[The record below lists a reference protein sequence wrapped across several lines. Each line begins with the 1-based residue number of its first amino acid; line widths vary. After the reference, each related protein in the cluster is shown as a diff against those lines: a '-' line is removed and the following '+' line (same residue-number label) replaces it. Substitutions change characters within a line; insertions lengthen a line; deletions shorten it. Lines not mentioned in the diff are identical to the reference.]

1 MALPIDDQ
9 LRDQFYR
16 WELRGRGWL
25 LWDYPVLPEPPFRPF
40 LGFAVEPFEQDD
52 GRQQTLV
59 SGAVDWLHRC
69 LRGKLRKSEPVEEQ
83 EEPIPDY
90 WEFEQPPCELRVTFP
105 AEMEVSPQLAEQ
117 WLLSLSAAHYP
128 VAVEFLGLPSAI
140 VVQIVC
146 DTIDQDIV
154 QRQLAAHF
162 PQANVA
168 PVTESALKQ
177 AWLSAGDEQVI
188 VEFGLDR
195 EFMLPLASTP
205 RSFALDPLLGVLAAL
220 GDASDGEMAALQVI
234 FHPAR
239 NAWEQSITRAITFA
253 DGSPVFAHGR
263 DYVVGAAD
271 KTTRPMYAAIV
282 RVAARSDERERCVS
296 LLRGVAGALS
306 TMADP
311 QGNELIPLD
320 NEGYD
325 TEQHEQ
331 DFLHRR
337 SLRGGMLLNSGE
349 LTSLVHL
356 PSASIQLPKLRQKQ
370 RATRAAQAPVLN
382 KPCVLG
388 INEHLGTALTVGLS
402 ADQRSRHVQVI
413 GASGTGKSTLLLNMI
428 AQDMKA
434 GDGVAVLDPHGDLVD
449 AALRL
454 VPPERVD
461 DVILLDPSDD
471 EFPIAFNVLSAHSAI
486 EKDLLASDLVAVFR
500 RLATSWGDQMNS
512 VLGNAILAILESD
525 RGGTLVDLRRFLVEL
540 PFRKEYLR
548 SVRDPEVVYYWT
560 KEFPLLTGRPQGPVL
575 TRLDTFLRPKPIRY
589 MVAQR
594 ESKLDFANI
603 LDSGKILLARLSHG
617 AIGAENSYLL
627 GTLLVSKL
635 HQLALGRQHQREEQR
650 RFFWLYIDEFH
661 QFATPS
667 MASILS
673 GARKYRLGL
682 VLAHQELQQLDGVPD
697 VASALANAHTR
708 ICFRLSDQDAKK
720 LESGFAHFTASD
732 LQNLG
737 TGEAICRVERVELDF
752 NLRTHQPPAIPDD
765 LAQRVREEVIQST
778 RERFAMPRAEVEA
791 ALARSRGPDESEELL
806 SSGAAEDSGVRKRRR
821 APVQPEP
828 TPSAAPDATTSANDA
843 ETVIVPPP
851 SALPPIE
858 RFAGRGGP
866 EHQELQQ
873 LIKQRTQ
880 EMGYKV
886 TIEGQVL
893 GTRAADLALEKNG
906 ISIACEL
913 CITTGFVHELGN
925 IRKCLDAGFTH
936 VVAITPK
943 PDRLEGLRAT
953 IEQQLEDDELER
965 VRCLLPDE
973 FFSFLKEIDTP
984 VADGAPMARRG
995 YKVNTK
1001 YKTMR
1006 EREATARQQQIASV
1020 IAQAM
1025 RRLNRR

>member
-1 MALPIDDQ
+1 MASPIDDQ

-40 LGFAVEPFEQDD
+40 PGFATEPFEEDD
-52 GRQQTLV
+52 GRQQTLI
-59 SGAVDWLHRC
+59 SGALNWLHKC
-69 LRGKLRKSEPVEEQ
+69 VRGKLRKPEPAEEQ
-83 EEPIPDY
+83 EEPSPDY
-90 WEFEQPPCELRVTFP
+90 WEFEQPPVELRVNLP
-105 AEMEVSPQLAEQ
+105 SELEVSPQLAEQ
-117 WLLSLSAAHYP
+117 WLLSLSAAHFP
-128 VAVEFLGLPSAI
+128 VAIEFLGLPGAI

-146 DTIDQDIV
+146 DPADVEIV
-154 QRQLAAHF
+154 HRQLVAHF

-168 PVTESALKQ
+168 PPTDSALEQAWAAAGDKQ
-177 AWLSAGDEQVI
+177 AI

-195 EFMLPLASTP
+195 EFMLPLAAAP
-205 RSFALDPLLGVLAAL
+205 RSFALDPLLGILAAL
-220 GDASDGEMAALQVI
+220 GDASEGEMAALQVI

-239 NAWEQSITRAITFA
+239 YAWEESVNRAITFA
-253 DGSPVFAHGR
+253 DGSPIFDRGR
-263 DYVVGAAD
+263 DYVAGAAD
-271 KTTRPMYAAIV
+271 KTTRPMYAAVV
-282 RVAARSDERERCVS
+282 RAAARSDERERCVS
-296 LLRGVAGALS
+296 LLRGVTGALS
-306 TMADP
+306 ALADP

-325 TEQHEQ
+325 ADQHEQ
-331 DFLHRR
+331 DLLHRR
-337 SLRGGMLLNSGE
+337 SFRGGMLLNSSE

-370 RATRAAQAPVLN
+370 RRTRAAQAAVLN

-388 INEHLGTALTVGLS
+388 INEHAGTSTAVGLT

-454 VPPERVD
+454 VPPERIN

-471 EFPIAFNVLSAHSAI
+471 EFPIAFNVLSAHSAM

-548 SVRDPEVVYYWT
+548 SVHDPEVVYYWT

-594 ESKLDFANI
+594 ESRLDFGDI

-635 HQLALGRQHQREEQR
+635 HQLALGRQRQREEQR

-682 VLAHQELQQLDGVPD
+682 VLAHQELQQLDSVPD

-708 ICFRLSDQDAKK
+708 VCFRLSDQDAKK

-732 LQNLG
+732 FQNLG
-737 TGEAICRVERVELDF
+737 TGEAICRVERAELDF
-752 NLRTHQPPAIPDD
+752 NLRTSQPQATPDD
-765 LAQRVREEVIQST
+765 AAQQIRDEVIRLT
-778 RERFAMPRAEVEA
+778 RERFAVPRAEVEA
-791 ALARSRGPDESEELL
+791 ALAHSRGAEEGEGPFPGGLPD
-806 SSGAAEDSGVRKRRR
+806 DQRTRKRRR
-821 APVQPEP
+821 AAIEPEP
-828 TPSAAPDATTSANDA
+828 NVVVPPNATSSTSDA
-843 ETVIVPPP
+843 EVVIVPPP
-851 SALPPIE
+851 SVSPPFE
-858 RFAGRGGP
+858 RLSGRGGP
-866 EHQELQQ
+866 EHQDLQR

-880 EMGYKV
+880 DMGYKV

-893 GTRAADLALEKNG
+893 GARAADVALEKNG
-906 ISIACEL
+906 VSIACEL
-913 CITTGFVHELGN
+913 CVTTGFVHELGN
-925 IRKCLDAGFTH
+925 IRKCLDAGFAY
-936 VVAITPK
+936 VVAITPV
-943 PDRLEGLRAT
+943 PDRLEGLRAA
-953 IEQQLEDDELER
+953 IEQQLEDHELER
-965 VRCLLPDE
+965 VSVLLPE
-973 FFSFLKEIDTP
+973 QFFAFLQQVEGP
-984 VADGAPMARRG
+984 AAPPAPKRG

-1020 IAQAM
+1020 IAQAL
-1025 RRLNRR
+1025 RRLNRQQ

>member
-1 MALPIDDQ
+1 VAFPVDGQ

-40 LGFAVEPFEQDD
+40 PGFAIESFEEDD

-59 SGAVDWLHRC
+59 SGALHWLHKC
-69 LRGKLRKSEPVEEQ
+69 LRGKFRNPQPVAEE
-83 EEPIPDY
+83 EESAPDY
-90 WEFEQPPCELRVTFP
+90 WEFEQSPCELRVTLP

-128 VAVEFLGLPSAI
+128 VAVEFLGLPSTI

-146 DTIDQDIV
+146 DTVDADIV
-154 QRQLAAHF
+154 QRQVAAHF
-162 PQANVA
+162 PQAHVA
-168 PVTESALKQ
+168 PTTDGALEQ
-177 AWLSAGDEQVI
+177 AWLSAGDEQLI
-188 VEFGLDR
+188 VELGLDR
-195 EFMLPLASTP
+195 EFMLPLASAP

-220 GDASDGEMAALQVI
+220 GDASQGEMAALQVI

-239 NAWEQSITRAITFA
+239 HAWEQSITRAVTFA
-253 DGSPVFAHGR
+253 DGSPVFAQGR
-263 DYVVGAAD
+263 DYVAGAAD
-271 KTTRPMYAAIV
+271 KTTRPLYAAVI
-282 RVAARSDERERCVS
+282 RVAARSDDRERCVS

-306 TMADP
+306 TLADP

-325 TEQHEQ
+325 ADQHEQ

-337 SLRGGMLLNSGE
+337 SLRGGMLLNSAE

-356 PSASIQLPKLRQKQ
+356 PSSSIQLPKLRQRQ
-370 RATRAAQAPVLN
+370 RHTRAAQASVLN

-388 INEHLGTALTVGLS
+388 INEHLGAAVTVGLS

-428 AQDMKA
+428 AQDMES
-434 GDGVAVLDPHGDLVD
+434 GDGVAVLDPHGDLID
-449 AALRL
+449 AVLRL
-454 VPPERVD
+454 VPPERVK

-500 RLATSWGDQMNS
+500 RLATSWGDQMNA

-525 RGGTLVDLRRFLVEL
+525 RGGTLVDLRRFLVEM

-594 ESKLDFANI
+594 ESKLDFADI

-697 VASALANAHTR
+697 VASALSNAHTR
-708 ICFRLSDQDAKK
+708 VCFRLSDQDARK

-752 NLRTHQPPAIPDD
+752 NLRTHQPPATPDD
-765 LAQRVREEVIQST
+765 VAQRVREEVVRLT
-778 RERFAMPRAEVEA
+778 RERFAVPRAEVEA
-791 ALARSRGPDESEELL
+791 ALARSRGPDESEDLL
-806 SSGAAEDSGVRKRRR
+806 STGAADDSGARKRRR
-821 APVQPEP
+821 SPVQSEP
-828 TPSAAPDATTSANDA
+828 KPVASPDAAISSTSA

-851 SALPPIE
+851 SVLPPTE
-858 RFAGRGGP
+858 RLAGRGGT
-866 EHQELQQ
+866 EHQELQR

-893 GTRAADLALEKNG
+893 GTRAADVTLEKNG
-906 ISIACEL
+906 VSIACEL

-925 IRKCLDAGFTH
+925 IRKCLDAGFTY
-936 VVAITPK
+936 VVAITP
-943 PDRLEGLRAT
+943 DSERLEGLRAT
-953 IEQQLEDDELER
+953 IEQQLEEHESAR
-965 VRCLLPDE
+965 VRWLLPNQ
-973 FFSFLKEIDTP
+973 FFAFLLEIDGPEVQKT
-984 VADGAPMARRG
+984 ADRRRG
-995 YKVNTK
+995 YNVKTN
-1001 YKTMR
+1001 YKPLR
-1006 EREATARQQQIASV
+1006 GREAAARQQQIASV
-1020 IAQAM
+1020 MAQAM